1 MVVVLVVIGMCL
13 YYSYYFN
20 RVLILNVLLCEF
32 NLDIL
37 IILPMGRI
45 IRAIIVYD
53 KSGKLCKE
61 YANAQGPGQ
70 AARPDRHPFYQK
82 LGPMIIRFLEK
93 ANHENGFMYV
103 TANINIVNTACKNI
117 PV

>member
-1 MVVVLVVIGMCL
+1 MSVHRYSMVVVLVVIGMCL

-45 IRAIIVYD
+45 IRAIR
-53 KSGKLCKE
+53 S
-61 YANAQGPGQ
+61 
-70 AARPDRHPFYQK
+70 
-82 LGPMIIRFLEK
+82 IRQVWE
-93 ANHENGFMYV
+93 AM
-103 TANINIVNTACKNI
+103 
-117 PV
+117 

>member
-1 MVVVLVVIGMCL
+1 MSEDKCGDAIAVLQFSKSCWLLSFVIVVVVV
-13 YYSYYFN
+13 Y
-20 RVLILNVLLCEF
+20 LCW
-32 NLDIL
+32 L
-37 IILPMGRI
+37 
-45 IRAIIVYD
+45 VYD

-93 ANHENGFMYV
+93 ASHENGFM
-103 TANINIVNTACKNI
+103 
-117 PV
+117 